1 MSIRQKWNGRWN
13 DGKTAN
19 SHEVE
24 IVLQEDSLRFDLKS
38 PSSSSQTMPEFW
50 RYDQIHSPTPIK
62 PSSDHVLLTYEK
74 KEGQRLFV
82 DHPDFAKRILDF
94 APNITSGK
102 HTWALLK
109 WPLGMAASLVI
120 FWALTY
126 FNVISPAQYIA
137 NMLPENTRVSL
148 GQGVVKTIQR
158 KKKVCTSPEGS
169 KAFEKLIARLNQGLG
184 KNQNFNIK
192 IIDLSYENAFAAPG
206 DQIVMSG
213 KLIRNANSADEVAG
227 VLAHE
232 MGHAVKLHP
241 ETNIVRALG
250 ILAAL
255 QLFTAGESGA
265 FGELAFF
272 LVQSGYSRQAETEAD
287 EFAAKTL
294 TKSNIDTRPLAG
306 FFERIIKQRKIKLE
320 KSKSEKDKKSTQK
333 NENEKTSVQSTNDE
347 NDSRSIMQWIST
359 HPATSDRIKFFNQ
372 SKLTT
377 TPEILTPLEWQALK
391 NICGPKKEKKKE
403 KKKDKASS
411 K

>member
-24 IVLQEDSLRFDLKS
+24 IVLQEDSLRFDLKN
-38 PSSSSQTMPEFW
+38 PASSSQTMPEFW
-50 RYDQIHSPTPIK
+50 RYDQIHSPTPVK

-82 DHPDFAKRILDF
+82 EHPDFAKRILDF

-102 HTWALLK
+102 HTWGLLK
-109 WPLGMAASLVI
+109 WPLGIAVTMII

-126 FNVISPAQYIA
+126 FNVISPAHYIA
-137 NMLPENTRVSL
+137 NILPDNTRVSL

-158 KKKVCTSPEGS
+158 KNKVCTSPEGS
-169 KAFEKLIARLNQGLG
+169 KAFTKLINRLNQGLG
-184 KNQNFNIK
+184 QKQNFNIK
-192 IIDLSYENAFAAPG
+192 IVNLSYENAFAAPG
-206 DQIVMSG
+206 DHIVMSG

-250 ILAAL
+250 IMAAL

-294 TKSNIDTRPLAG
+294 TQSNIDTRPLAG
-306 FFERIIKQRKIKLE
+306 FFERIIKQRKIKLDKN
-320 KSKSEKDKKSTQK
+320 KSSKDKKTSQK
-333 NENEKTSVQSTNDE
+333 NEKEKTSAQSTNNGDD
-347 NDSRSIMQWIST
+347 NRSIIQWISS
-359 HPATSDRIKFFNQ
+359 HPATSERIKFFNK

-377 TPEILTPLEWQALK
+377 SPEILTPSEWQALK
-391 NICGPKKEKKKE
+391 NICDPKKEKQ
-403 KKKDKASS
+403 KDKTPTQ
-411 K
+411 

>member
-24 IVLQEDSLRFDLKS
+24 IVLQEDSLRFDLKK
-38 PSSSSQTMPEFW
+38 PPSSSQTMPEFW

-82 DHPDFAKRILDF
+82 EHPDFAKRILDF

-102 HTWALLK
+102 HTWGLLK
-109 WPLGMAASLVI
+109 WPLGIAATMVI

-126 FNVISPAQYIA
+126 FNVISPAHYIA
-137 NMLPENTRVSL
+137 NMLPDNTRVSL

-158 KKKVCTSPEGS
+158 KNKVCTSPEGS
-169 KAFEKLIARLNQGLG
+169 KAFAKLIERVNQGLG
-184 KNQNFNIK
+184 QKQNFNIK
-192 IIDLSYENAFAAPG
+192 IVDLSYENAFAAPG
-206 DQIVMSG
+206 DHIVMSG

-250 ILAAL
+250 IMAAL

-306 FFERIIKQRKIKLE
+306 FFERIIKQRKVKLDKE
-320 KSKSEKDKKSTQK
+320 KADKNKSSEK
-333 NENEKTSVQSTNDE
+333 KTSAQSTNEDG
-347 NDSRSIMQWIST
+347 DSRSILQWIST
-359 HPATSDRIKFFNQ
+359 HPSTSERIKFFNQ
-372 SKLTT
+372 SKLSTS
-377 TPEILTPLEWQALK
+377 PEILTPSEWQALK
-391 NICGPKKEKKKE
+391 NICGKPKQEKNKNKEPKN
-403 KKKDKASS
+403 
-411 K
+411 